1 MVEKWQRV
9 PMGYF
14 QNNTLGSL
22 KTSFVDRIDSMEPIL
37 AHMFPEMTAN
47 LLVPVA
53 ILIYLFLLDWRMALI
68 SLIVLPIGFAL
79 QMGCMKGFA
88 EKYKEQIRITKKLNT
103 TLVEYVNGIEV
114 IKAFNQS
121 ATSYQKFTDA
131 VNENAAFYV
140 NWMHDT
146 QK

>member
-1 MVEKWQRV
+1 
-9 PMGYF
+9 
-14 QNNTLGSL
+14 
-22 KTSFVDRIDSMEPIL
+22 
-37 AHMFPEMTAN
+37 
-47 LLVPVA
+47 
-53 ILIYLFLLDWRMALI
+53 MALI

-121 ATSYQKFTDA
+121 ATSYQNLLTL
-131 VNENAAFYV
+131 
-140 NWMHDT
+140 
-146 QK
+146 